1 MDRQH
6 ADDSDWPVGQPVRR
20 FQPQV
25 GQKALGPADARGLE
39 HRDPRHGL
47 APGRDHVG
55 HDHGQGEKFLKWKV
69 AAHHQ
74 PGDRP
79 AQADAEYRDRSGD
92 QERVHQRLVKHV
104 LGDFAA
110 QQLLPV
116 VERPVPRLGPL
127 HSPHV
132 SGSQLERGDHHLD
145 QRDDYQTGEGGH
157 CGRYHDIVR
166 ASDSIFNPVFCA
178 PDTGIRPALF
188 HSQPPQSF
196 VYF

>member
-6 ADDSDWPVGQPVRR
+6 ADDRHRPVGQPVRR

-25 GQKALGPADARGLE
+25 GQKALGPADARRLE
-39 HRDPRHGL
+39 HRNPGHGL
-47 APGRDHVG
+47 APGGDHVG
-55 HDHGQGEKFLKWKV
+55 HDHCQREKFLKRKI

-74 PGDRP
+74 PGDGP
-79 AQADAEYRDRSGD
+79 AQSDAENRDRSGD

-132 SGSQLERGDHHLD
+132 PGGQLKRGDHHLD
-145 QRDDYQTGEGGH
+145 QRNDYQAGEGGH
-157 CGRYHDIVR
+157 RGRDHDIVR
-166 ASDSIFNPVFCA
+166 ASDSIFDPVFCT
-178 PDTGIRPALF
+178 PDAGIRSALF